1 MTQPPGTA
9 PDKLSLVVFSGDFAR
24 VHYAL
29 VLAAGAIASNT
40 PVTLFFT
47 MEASRALMNE
57 ADGSP
62 SWRQLPGAEEDEQF
76 AKRGVGRFEELLLAC
91 VALGVKFM
99 VCEMG
104 LKARDLDSARLRHE
118 IPITSGG
125 VVTYLADASK
135 HGAMMFI

>member
-1 MTQPPGTA
+1 MTTPLGTA

-47 MEASRALMNE
+47 MEASRALMME
-57 ADGSP
+57 PDGTP
-62 SWRQLPGAEEDEQF
+62 SWRQLPGAEEDGQF
-76 AKRGVGRFEELLLAC
+76 AKRGVGTFEELLSAC

-104 LKARDLDSARLRHE
+104 LKARDLDPARLRPE
-118 IPITSGG
+118 VPIASGG

>member
-1 MTQPPGTA
+1 MTPPPGTA
-9 PDKLSLVVFSGDFAR
+9 PDKLSLVVFSGDFTR

-47 MEASRALMNE
+47 MEASLALMNE
-57 ADGSP
+57 PDGSP
-62 SWRQLPGAEEDEQF
+62 SWRQLPGAADDEQF
-76 AKRGVGRFEELLLAC
+76 AKRGVGTFEELLSAC

-104 LKARDLDSARLRHE
+104 LKARGLDPDRLRPE
-118 IPITSGG
+118 IHIASGG